1 MPCLRRL
8 QRARTGSRP
17 HALHDVGGRPQ
28 DERSLLRAREPRRL
42 QRLPRLVLVQVA
54 ACVGRLRGGGGRGG
68 ASAEFGRRKGER
80 EKRPNCEQV
89 AEGTTASGRH
99 TVGKPMMISETG
111 AGGVYEWGDNATASK
126 WTLQYQSA
134 VIGED
139 VDVALANDRIS
150 GISLWHFYDF
160 KVDNCGSTW
169 PCHGRPGQEN
179 GTHCTYD
186 HPPPTT
192 FEELRRLGPPNCT
205 AIAPTFR
212 PGGTNHKG
220 VLDFWRRPKPAFAMV
235 AAKYRAAR
243 GRPTASAS
251 RAIIVQ

>member
-1 MPCLRRL
+1 
-8 QRARTGSRP
+8 
-17 HALHDVGGRPQ
+17 
-28 DERSLLRAREPRRL
+28 
-42 QRLPRLVLVQVA
+42 
-54 ACVGRLRGGGGRGG
+54 
-68 ASAEFGRRKGER
+68 
-80 EKRPNCEQV
+80 V

>member
-1 MPCLRRL
+1 LREKE
-8 QRARTGSRP
+8 GC
-17 HALHDVGGRPQ
+17 
-28 DERSLLRAREPRRL
+28 ARE
-42 QRLPRLVLVQVA
+42 
-54 ACVGRLRGGGGRGG
+54 
-68 ASAEFGRRKGER
+68 ETT
-80 EKRPNCEQV
+80 CEQV

-243 GRPTASAS
+243 GRATASSSTSA
-251 RAIIVQ
+251 VTVL